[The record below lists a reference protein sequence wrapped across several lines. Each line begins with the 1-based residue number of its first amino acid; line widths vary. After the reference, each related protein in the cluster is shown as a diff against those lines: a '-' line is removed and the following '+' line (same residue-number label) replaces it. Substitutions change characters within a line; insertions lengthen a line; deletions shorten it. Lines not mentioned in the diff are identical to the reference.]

1 MRLLAAIVAL
11 VVVQLL
17 YLAFSLPRE
26 FINPNSGMDNE
37 SKSYRMIEKI

>member
-17 YLAFSLPRE
+17 YLAFSLSPE
-26 FINPNSGMDNE
+26 FINPNSATDNE
-37 SKSYRMIEKI
+37 